1 MEGQGGR
8 YPMGIY
14 KEKEIVRAYCGFRRL
29 GIRDLLFGDIINWTP
44 GRTVWWPAANWAE
57 AAAQRAIIAFQRWKY
72 PNSPWIYSTH
82 SIIHLMDGV
91 CWNVTAPR
99 ADYLKL
105 EEGKLN
111 PDKVYIVCRYRD
123 FRVETAAD
131 RQVVYSGIDLLQGT
145 AYDATQLMAILI
157 QEYLGF
163 PEEDYLHVLDPRRK
177 TVCSPAVRGL
187 WVKLWLEKVGEESR
201 FRRPGGELHV
211 ERTPPALMENHGTFE
226 IVGIL
231 AGGLCDQP

>member
-1 MEGQGGR
+1 
-8 YPMGIY
+8 MGIY
-14 KEKEIVRAYCGFRRL
+14 KKKKIIRAYSRFPRL
-29 GIRDLLFGDIINWTP
+29 RIRDLKFGDIINWTP
-44 GRTVWWPAANWAE
+44 GRTVWRPASNWMAS
-57 AAAQRAIIAFQRWKY
+57 AAQRGIIAFQRWKY
-72 PNSPWIYSTH
+72 PNSRRIYSTH

-111 PDKVYIVCRYRD
+111 RDKVYIVCRYRG
-123 FRVETAAD
+123 FRIRTAAD
-131 RQVVYSGIDLLQGT
+131 RQIIYDGIELLDGS
-145 AYDATQLMAILI
+145 AYDAPQLMAILI

-163 PEEDYLHVLDPRRK
+163 DEEDYIHVVDPRRK

-187 WVKLWLEKVGEESR
+187 WVKLWLEKGGKKSG
-201 FRRPGGELHV
+201 FRRPGGKLHV
-211 ERTPPALMENHGTFE
+211 ERTPPALMENHQTFK

-231 AGGLCDQP
+231 EGGLI

>member
-1 MEGQGGR
+1 
-8 YPMGIY
+8 MGIY
-14 KEKEIVRAYCGFRRL
+14 KEKEIVRAYSGFRRL
-29 GIRDLLFGDIINWTP
+29 RIRDLLFGDIINWTP

-57 AAAQRAIIAFQRWKY
+57 AAAQRGIIAFQRWKY

-111 PDKVYIVCRYRD
+111 PEKVYIVCRYRD

-131 RQVVYSGIDLLQGT
+131 RQVVYSGIELLQGT

-163 PEEDYLHVLDPRRK
+163 PKEDYLHVFDPRRK

-187 WVKLWLEKVGEESR
+187 WVKLWLEKGGEESR
-201 FRRPGGELHV
+201 VRRPGGELHV
-211 ERTPPALMENHGTFE
+211 ERTPPAMMENHGTFE
-226 IVGIL
+226 IVGTL
-231 AGGLCDQP
+231 AGGLCDH

>member
-1 MEGQGGR
+1 
-8 YPMGIY
+8 MGIY
-14 KEKEIVRAYCGFRRL
+14 KEKEIIRAYSGFRRL
-29 GIRDLLFGDIINWTP
+29 RIRDLLFGDIINWTP

-57 AAAQRAIIAFQRWKY
+57 AAAQRGIIAFQRWKY

-91 CWNVTAPR
+91 CWNVTAPK

-105 EEGKLN
+105 EGGKLN

-131 RQVVYSGIDLLQGT
+131 RQVFYSGIALLQGT
-145 AYDATQLMAILI
+145 TYDATQLMAILI

-163 PEEDYLHVLDPRRK
+163 PEEDYLNVLDPRRK

-187 WVKLWLEKVGEESR
+187 WIKLWLEKGSKKSN
-201 FRRPGGELHV
+201 FRRPGGKLHV
-211 ERTPPALMENHGTFE
+211 ERTRPALMENHKTFE
-226 IVGIL
+226 IIGIL
-231 AGGLCDQP
+231 EGGLISD